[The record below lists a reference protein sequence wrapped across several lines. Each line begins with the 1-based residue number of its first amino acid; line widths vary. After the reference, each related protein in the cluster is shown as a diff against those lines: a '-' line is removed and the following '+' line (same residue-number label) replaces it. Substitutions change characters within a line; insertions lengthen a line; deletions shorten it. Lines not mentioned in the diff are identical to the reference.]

1 MRRVCAPRRRDSRR
15 QPRSPGPARPIRRR
29 VASIRVR
36 VLPRWLALAGAT
48 AVAAVALDRIGLPS
62 ASLFAALLVG
72 LVAALMP
79 VRMPEVPGNVF
90 RVAQAITGVSLGVYV
105 QSSSLN
111 AVAGAWLPVAI
122 VSAAT
127 LALSLLCGWV
137 LVRTVGLDRPTA
149 ALGMV
154 AGGASG
160 IVGMARE
167 LGADDRLVAVMQY
180 LRVLVVVVLTP
191 VLVALAFSH
200 PHGHDA
206 GGSPSGAPLLGSVH
220 DWVLMGT
227 ALAVGAAIAV
237 ATRTPAGSLLA
248 PMIVA
253 AILTIVV
260 GDFQVP
266 AIVREPAFAAIGL
279 QVGLR
284 FTPKLVRE
292 AGRLLLP
299 TLLCIVGLLIACFG
313 LALVLHAT
321 TDATLLDAYLAT
333 TPGGLYAVLAAAF
346 GTGADTT
353 FVIAVQT
360 LRLFVMVL
368 LAPVVVRR
376 LVLRDDTRIVPAAD
390 AEPVVRA

>member
-1 MRRVCAPRRRDSRR
+1 V
-15 QPRSPGPARPIRRR
+15 
-29 VASIRVR
+29 
-36 VLPRWLALAGAT
+36 
-48 AVAAVALDRIGLPS
+48 LDRIGLPS

-72 LVAALMP
+72 LLAALMP
-79 VRMPEVPGNVF
+79 ARMPEVSTNIF
-90 RVAQAITGVSLGVYV
+90 RVAQALTGVSLGVYV

-111 AVAGAWLPVAI
+111 AVADAWLPVAL
-122 VSAAT
+122 VSGAT
-127 LALSLLCGWV
+127 LALSLACGWA
-137 LVRTVGLDRPTA
+137 LVRTVGLDPPTA

-160 IVGMARE
+160 IVGMASE

-191 VLVALAFSH
+191 ILVALAFSH
-200 PHGHDA
+200 PHGSDP
-206 GGSPSGAPLLGSVH
+206 GGAPAGAPLLGSLH
-220 DWVLMGT
+220 DWLFTAAALVL
-227 ALAVGAAIAV
+227 GAIVAIAS
-237 ATRTPAGSLLA
+237 RTPAGSLLA
-248 PMIVA
+248 PMVVA
-253 AILTIVV
+253 AALTLVV

-266 AIVREPAFAAIGL
+266 AILREPAFAAIGL

-292 AGRLLLP
+292 AGRLLMP
-299 TLLCIVGLLIACFG
+299 TLLCVGALLVSCFG
-313 LALVLHAT
+313 LALLLDAT
-321 TDATLLDAYLAT
+321 TEATLLDAYLAT

-376 LVLRDDTRIVPAAD
+376 LVRRNDPKLVAAAD
-390 AEPVVRA
+390 PDPVAPT

>member
-1 MRRVCAPRRRDSRR
+1 V
-15 QPRSPGPARPIRRR
+15 
-29 VASIRVR
+29 
-36 VLPRWLALAGAT
+36 
-48 AVAAVALDRIGLPS
+48 LDRIGLPS

-72 LVAALMP
+72 LAAALMP
-79 VRMPEVPGNVF
+79 PRMPAVSTNAF
-90 RVAQAITGVSLGVYV
+90 RVAQAVTGVSLGVYV

-111 AVAGAWLPVAI
+111 AVADAWLPVAI

-127 LALSLLCGWV
+127 LGLSLLCGWA
-137 LVRTVGLDRPTA
+137 LVRTVGLDPPTA

-191 VLVALAFSH
+191 ILVAVAFSH
-200 PHGHDA
+200 PHGADA
-206 GGSPSGAPLLGSVH
+206 GPVPSDAPLVGSLR
-220 DWVLMGT
+220 DWGLMLA
-227 ALAVGAAIAV
+227 ALALGAAVAV
-237 ATRTPAGSLLA
+237 ASRTPAGSLLA

-253 AILTIVV
+253 AILTLVV
-260 GDFQVP
+260 GDFHVP

-284 FTPKLVRE
+284 FTPKLVRQ
-292 AGRLLLP
+292 AGRLLGP
-299 TLLCIVGLLIACFG
+299 TLLCIVGLLLACFG
-313 LALVLHAT
+313 LALLLAAT
-321 TDATLLDAYLAT
+321 TDASLLDAYLAT

-376 LVLRDDTRIVPAAD
+376 IVLRNDARIVPAAD
-390 AEPVVRA
+390 ADPVAPA

>member
-1 MRRVCAPRRRDSRR
+1 
-15 QPRSPGPARPIRRR
+15 
-29 VASIRVR
+29 VR
-36 VLPRWLALAGAT
+36 VVSRWLALAAAT
-48 AVAAVALDRIGLPS
+48 AVAAVALDRIGMPS
-62 ASLFAALLVG
+62 SSLFAALLVG
-72 LVAALMP
+72 MAAALSP
-79 VRMPEVPGNVF
+79 KRMPEVPANAF
-90 RVAQAITGVSLGVYV
+90 RAAQAVAGVSLGVYV
-105 QSSSLN
+105 QSSSLT
-111 AVAGAWLPVAI
+111 AVADAWLPVAF
-122 VSAAT
+122 VSAGT
-127 LALSLLCGWV
+127 LALSLLCGWA
-137 LVRTVGLDRPTA
+137 LVRTVGLDPPTA

-160 IVGMARE
+160 IVGMAHE

-200 PHGHDA
+200 PHGKDP
-206 GGSPSGAPLLGSVH
+206 GGSPSSAPVLGSLH
-220 DWVLMGT
+220 DWALIGA
-227 ALAVGAAIAV
+227 ALAVGAVIAV

-253 AILTIVV
+253 AVLTLVI
-260 GDFQVP
+260 GEFQVP
-266 AIVREPAFAAIGL
+266 SILREPAFAAIGL

-284 FTPKLVRE
+284 FTPAQMRQ
-292 AGRLLLP
+292 AGRLLVP
-299 TLLCIVGLLIACFG
+299 TLLCVAGLLVACFG
-313 LALVLHAT
+313 LALILDAT
-321 TDATLLDAYLAT
+321 THATLLDAYLAT

-376 LVLRDDTRIVPAAD
+376 LVLRSDDFRRENTVAT
-390 AEPVVRA
+390 